1 MWKLCR
7 LVKLQQKD
15 SGMQTQCKGIC
26 VLCRFLFSQDWTSA
40 RSGTFSLL
48 TVLVT
53 VSSSAVPGIN
63 RVISNCLSTRAIERH
78 AFPDSHSSFF
88 FPAARP
94 EECVAERRLRTS
106 FAAVIYVL
114 LVVRSAVHRHQGT
127 SSCRFLRLRALCVRF
142 GRHWRQSL
150 MDPVADGCHT
160 ASQSSSISPA
170 SRLPRT
176 PPLQPAS
183 AIATSSCCKAGTP
196 LSAISPHSHVAP
208 CAQWPPS
215 WRRVLRSWAAER
227 TQSVS
232 SFVRN
237 SLGSPFLCKL
247 PLCSPSLSCP
257 ALAVLLSVV
266 PLSEERISC

>member
-1 MWKLCR
+1 MYY
-7 LVKLQQKD
+7 V
-15 SGMQTQCKGIC
+15 G
-26 VLCRFLFSQDWTSA
+26 F
-40 RSGTFSLL
+40 FSLRTGQVL
-48 TVLVT
+48 GVAPSHCWLSWLLSQALLFRAWIVWLKTVLGQEQSSDMPSPTYT
-53 VSSSAVPGIN
+53 V
-63 RVISNCLSTRAIERH
+63 LL
-78 AFPDSHSSFF
+78 F

-94 EECVAERRLRTS
+94 EECVAEWRLRTS
-106 FAAVIYVL
+106 IAAVIYVL

-127 SSCRFLRLRALCVRF
+127 SSCQFLRLQALCVRF
-142 GRHWRQSL
+142 GRHWRQAL

-160 ASQSSSISPA
+160 ASQSSSSSPA

-176 PPLQPAS
+176 LPLQPAS

-208 CAQWPPS
+208 CALWPPS
-215 WRRVLRSWAAER
+215 WRRVLRSWAAEL

-237 SLGSPFLCKL
+237 SLGNPFLCKL

-257 ALAVLLSVV
+257 ALAVLLSVA